1 MHMVAPACAT
11 ARILVFLQR
20 ADAPSGALSVR
31 DMAMCM
37 SHARI
42 DVMGKVA
49 DIAGSMGHPLV
60 MTISL
65 VITKT
70 PHEVPSVCWTVSH
83 TALVLGGS
91 MPGGWEGSVQRAAVR

>member
-20 ADAPSGALSVR
+20 AHAPSGALSVR

-60 MTISL
+60 MAISL

-83 TALVLGGS
+83 TVLVLVGRVLGG
-91 MPGGWEGSVQRAAVR
+91 WVRSVRRAVVR

>member
-20 ADAPSGALSVR
+20 AHATSGALSVR
-31 DMAMCM
+31 DMAICM

-42 DVMGKVA
+42 DVMGRVA

-60 MTISL
+60 MAISL

-70 PHEVPSVCWTVSH
+70 PHEVLSVCWTVSH

-91 MPGGWEGSVQRAAVR
+91 MLGGWEGSVRRAAVR

>member
-20 ADAPSGALSVR
+20 AHAPSGALSVR
-31 DMAMCM
+31 DMAICM

-42 DVMGKVA
+42 DVMGRVA
-49 DIAGSMGHPLV
+49 DFAGSMGHPLV
-60 MTISL
+60 MAISL

-70 PHEVPSVCWTVSH
+70 PHEVPSVCWTDSH
-83 TALVLGGS
+83 TVLVLVGRTLGG
-91 MPGGWEGSVQRAAVR
+91 

>member
-20 ADAPSGALSVR
+20 AHAPSGALSVR

-49 DIAGSMGHPLV
+49 GIAGSMGHPLV
-60 MTISL
+60 MAISL

-70 PHEVPSVCWTVSH
+70 PHEVLSACWTVSH
-83 TALVLGGS
+83 TVLVLVGRVLGG
-91 MPGGWEGSVQRAAVR
+91 WVRSVRRAVVR

>member
-1 MHMVAPACAT
+1 MHMVAPACVT
-11 ARILVFLQR
+11 ARILVLLQR
-20 ADAPSGALSVR
+20 AHAPSGALSVR

-60 MTISL
+60 MAISL

-70 PHEVPSVCWTVSH
+70 PHEVPSVCWTDSH
-83 TALVLGGS
+83 TVLVLVGRTLGG
-91 MPGGWEGSVQRAAVR
+91 